1 MAGSWNLRQL
11 FAKKAIER
19 ERNAEQRVSSAQIIE
34 AGDFRV
40 AVAERVVTLR
50 GEKLPLTDEEFDVLL
65 YLIGHPQR
73 CVTPRTVL
81 ATSWTGD
88 GLHQTEFLKA
98 LLSLRKKLDA
108 VGAGNQYL
116 RTEPW
121 VIYRFDPRSSVAV
134 QSNY

>member
-11 FAKKAIER
+11 FARKAIEQ
-19 ERNAEQRVSSAQIIE
+19 ERNAEQGVSSAQIIE
-34 AGDFRV
+34 TGDFRV
-40 AVAERVVTLR
+40 EVAERFVTLR
-50 GEKLPLTDEEFDVLL
+50 GEELALTDEEFDVLL

-81 ATSWTGD
+81 ATSWTSD
-88 GLHQTEFLKA
+88 GVHQTEFLKA

-108 VGAGNQYL
+108 VAAGNQYL

-121 VIYRFDPRSSVAV
+121 VIYRFDPRSSFAV
-134 QSNY
+134 

>member
-11 FAKKAIER
+11 FAKQAIER
-19 ERNAEQRVSSAQIIE
+19 GRNAEQRVTSTEIIE
-34 AGDFRV
+34 VGDFRLE
-40 AVAERVVTLR
+40 VAERVVALR
-50 GEKLPLTDEEFDVLL
+50 GEELSLTAEEFDVLL

-81 ATSWTGD
+81 ATSWTRD
-88 GLHQTEFLKA
+88 RLHQTEFLKA
-98 LLSLRKKLDA
+98 LLSLRKKLDT
-108 VGAGNQYL
+108 VVAGNQYL

-134 QSNY
+134 

>member
-50 GEKLPLTDEEFDVLL
+50 GEELPLTAEEFDVLL

-81 ATSWTGD
+81 ATSWTSD

>member
-11 FAKKAIER
+11 FANKAIER
-19 ERNAEQRVSSAQIIE
+19 ERNAEQRVPSTEIIE
-34 AGDFRV
+34 VGDFRV
-40 AVAERVVTLR
+40 EVGERVVTLR

-73 CVTPRTVL
+73 WVTPRTVL
-81 ATSWTGD
+81 ATSWTSD

-108 VGAGNQYL
+108 VVAGNQYL

-121 VIYRFDPRSSVAV
+121 VIYRFDPRSSFAV
-134 QSNY
+134 

>member
-11 FAKKAIER
+11 FAKQAIER
-19 ERNAEQRVSSAQIIE
+19 GRNAEQRVTSTEIIE
-34 AGDFRV
+34 VGDFRLE
-40 AVAERVVTLR
+40 VAERVVALR
-50 GEKLPLTDEEFDVLL
+50 GEELSLTAEEFDVLL

-81 ATSWTGD
+81 ATSCTRD
-88 GLHQTEFLKA
+88 RLHQTEFLKA
-98 LLSLRKKLDA
+98 LLSLRKKLDT
-108 VGAGNQYL
+108 VVAGNQYL

-134 QSNY
+134 

>member
-11 FAKKAIER
+11 FANKASER
-19 ERNAEQRVSSAQIIE
+19 WRNAEQRVSSAQIME

-40 AVAERVVTLR
+40 EVAERVVTLP
-50 GEKLPLTDEEFDVLL
+50 GEELTLTAEEFDVLL

-81 ATSWTGD
+81 ATSWTSD

-108 VGAGNQYL
+108 VAAGNQYL

-121 VIYRFDPRSSVAV
+121 VIYRFDPRSSFAV
-134 QSNY
+134 

>member
-11 FAKKAIER
+11 FAKQAIER
-19 ERNAEQRVSSAQIIE
+19 GRNAEQRVSSTEIIE
-34 AGDFRV
+34 VGDFRLE
-40 AVAERVVTLR
+40 VAERVVTLR
-50 GEKLPLTDEEFDVLL
+50 GEELSLTAEEFDVLL

-81 ATSWTGD
+81 ATSWTRD

-98 LLSLRKKLDA
+98 LLSLRKKLDTL
-108 VGAGNQYL
+108 VAGNQYL

-134 QSNY
+134 

>member
-1 MAGSWNLRQL
+1 MSGSWNLRQL
-11 FAKKAIER
+11 LANKAMER
-19 ERNAEQRVSSAQIIE
+19 GRNAERRVSSTEIIE
-34 AGDFRV
+34 VGDFRV
-40 AVAERVVTLR
+40 EVGERVVTLR
-50 GEKLPLTDEEFDVLL
+50 GEELPLTAEEFDVLL

-81 ATSWTGD
+81 ATSWTSD

-108 VGAGNQYL
+108 VAAGNKYL

-121 VIYRFDPRSSVAV
+121 VIYRFDPRSSFAV
-134 QSNY
+134 